1 MLQRESESATALVP
15 APWSI
20 DKARVLETL
29 EVRPSTGLMA
39 QEVQEH
45 RERFGP
51 NMLEEFRAVSWI
63 TILFRQLRS
72 FVVYLL
78 S

>member
-29 EVRPSTGLMA
+29 EVRPSTGLTA

-51 NMLEEFRAVSWI
+51 NVLEEFRAVSWI

>member
-1 MLQRESESATALVP
+1 
-15 APWSI
+15 
-20 DKARVLETL
+20 
-29 EVRPSTGLMA
+29 MA